1 MKKKILLI
9 GVGNIGYRHLQSLAN
24 LKVDEIDC
32 LEKNK
37 IKKKKFQKI
46 FIKNKNINF
55 LNSIDNLKKK
65 YDIAIDATTSISRFR
80 ILSIIIKKTKIRK
93 LLIEK
98 FLFQNYSQYYKFEKM
113 IKTNKIKTFVNC
125 PMRTY
130 KAFSFIK
137 KRIHKKIFLVKITGS
152 NWNMCSNSI
161 HYLDLFNY
169 FDNNFYKYTAV
180 SFLKKK
186 IKKSKRKP
194 FIEFDGKI
202 YIGSQKNHL
211 LLEHNK
217 KFKYNEKIEIFSKNF
232 KFEVL
237 FIKKK
242 VSIILKYTN
251 KKIERFNFPLPFQSE
266 ETQKFVEN
274 KMREPLLNYNI
285 SSKLHILLLSEFMNN
300 YKKIKKS
307 NKIINCPIT

>member
-1 MKKKILLI
+1 
-9 GVGNIGYRHLQSLAN
+9 
-24 LKVDEIDC
+24 
-32 LEKNK
+32 
-37 IKKKKFQKI
+37 
-46 FIKNKNINF
+46 
-55 LNSIDNLKKK
+55 
-65 YDIAIDATTSISRFR
+65 
-80 ILSIIIKKTKIRK
+80 
-93 LLIEK
+93 
-98 FLFQNYSQYYKFEKM
+98 M
-113 IKTNKIKTFVNC
+113 IKTNKIESYVNC

-137 KRIHKKIFLVKITGS
+137 KSIYKKIFFIKITGS

-169 FDNNFYKYTAV
+169 FDNNFNKYTAV
-180 SFLKKK
+180 SFLKNK

-202 YIGSQKNHL
+202 YIGSQKNRL
-211 LLEHNK
+211 LLEHDK
-217 KFKYNEKIEIFSKNF
+217 KFKYNEKIEIFSKNL
-232 KFEVL
+232 KFNFL
-237 FIKKK
+237 FIKKN
-242 VSIILKYTN
+242 VSIILKNTN
-251 KKIERFNFPLPFQSE
+251 NKIKKFNFPLPFQSE

-274 KMREPLLNYNI
+274 KMKEPLSNYNI

>member
-24 LKVDEIDC
+24 LKFDEIDC

-37 IKKKKFQKI
+37 IKIKKFKKI
-46 FIKNKNINF
+46 FKKNNNINF
-55 LNSIDNLKKK
+55 LSNVDNLRKK
-65 YDIAIDATTSISRFR
+65 YDIVIDATTSISRFR
-80 ILSIIIKKTKIRK
+80 ILSAIIKKTKIRK

-98 FLFQNYSQYYKFEKM
+98 FLFQNYSQYYKFQKM
-113 IKTNKIKTFVNC
+113 IKTNKIESYVNC

-137 KRIHKKIFLVKITGS
+137 KRIHKKIFFIKITGS

-169 FDNNFYKYTAV
+169 FDNNFNKYTAV
-180 SFLKKK
+180 SFLKNK

-202 YIGSQKNHL
+202 YIGSQKNRL
-211 LLEHNK
+211 LLEHDK
-217 KFKYNEKIEIFSKNF
+217 KFKYNEKIEIFSKNL

-237 FIKKK
+237 FIKKN
-242 VSIILKYTN
+242 VSIILKNTN
-251 KKIERFNFPLPFQSE
+251 NKIKKFNFPLPFQSE

-274 KMREPLLNYNI
+274 KMKEPLSNYNI